1 MSGAGHFSPR
11 TASVPDLVEPVVIEQ
26 PGNLPHAPASMEK
39 GGNSVPD
46 GADTPQP
53 PQGSDAFGDRKH
65 AAGLSGDPPD
75 GTAGRLRQMLGNIGW
90 LVGGKGFGAVCSL
103 VYLAILARSL
113 GLEQFGH
120 FALIFGSAQ
129 ALVSIVGF
137 QTWQT
142 VVRFG
147 AAPLHAG
154 DHETFGRLAIL
165 CGAIDA
171 AAALAG
177 CLLAAGVYEGF
188 ADELGLNP
196 SLVPMAFAFTCAVLW
211 ARTTAA
217 NGIVR
222 VVGRFDVA
230 TYVEAIVPIGRL
242 AAALAIWVSGPSVF
256 AFLLAWALIELTAGA
271 AYWIAA
277 KRLVPDALRLA
288 HIGNFS
294 SAVASHPG
302 IGRFLGITYLTS
314 AADALLKQGPLLA
327 VGYFLST
334 SAAGLYRLADQL
346 AQGLGKGAA
355 LFARAIYAE
364 IARARV
370 AIPHDAFRR
379 LIAQVS
385 AIATLGGTMITLV
398 AALAGRQLLGLIGGS
413 DFAAGHAVLLPLAIA
428 ASIEL
433 AAVAYEPVLH
443 SASRAA
449 LPLVA
454 KLCGI
459 AAVVVA
465 GAVLI
470 GSGSTGVAW
479 SVAIGYLAYFLVIT
493 PLTWL
498 VLSRRQAAASRG

>member
-1 MSGAGHFSPR
+1 M
-11 TASVPDLVEPVVIEQ
+11 D
-26 PGNLPHAPASMEK
+26 K
-39 GGNSVPD
+39 GGNSTVD
-46 GADTPQP
+46 GAAAPRPGHGLEAAGTPQNLAP
-53 PQGSDAFGDRKH
+53 LADDPS
-65 AAGLSGDPPD
+65 AGA
-75 GTAGRLRQMLGNIGW
+75 AGRLRQMLANVGW

-129 ALVSIVGF
+129 ALVAIVGF

-147 AAPLHAG
+147 AAPLHDG

-177 CLLAAGVYEGF
+177 CVLAAGAYYGF
-188 ADELGLNP
+188 AEELGLNS
-196 SLVPMAFAFTCAVLW
+196 SLVPMAFAFTCAMLW
-211 ARTTAA
+211 ARTTTA

-230 TYVEAIVPIGRL
+230 TYVEAIIPIGRL
-242 AAALAIWVSGPSVF
+242 AAALAIWISGPSVP
-256 AFLLAWALIELTAGA
+256 AFLVAWAVIDLAA
-271 AYWIAA
+271 AVAYWIAA

-288 HIGNFS
+288 HLRNVTA
-294 SAVASHPG
+294 SAANHPG

-314 AADALLKQGPLLA
+314 AIDALLKQGPLLA

-334 SAAGLYRLADQL
+334 SAAGLYRMADQL
-346 AQGLGKGAA
+346 AQGLGKAAA

-370 AIPHDAFRR
+370 AISDHAFRR
-379 LIAQVS
+379 LVGQVS
-385 AIATLGGTMITLV
+385 AIATLGGTTITLV
-398 AALAGRQLLGLIGGS
+398 AALAGRELLRLIGGS

-443 SASRAA
+443 AAGRAA

-454 KLCGI
+454 KLCAII
-459 AAVVVA
+459 AVAGA

-479 SVAIGYLAYFLVIT
+479 SVVIGYLAYFLIIT

-498 VLSRRQAAASRG
+498 VLSRGQPDTRG